1 MISNVGGLSRGKDNK
16 EVKSFFEHVALYI
29 GLIVYTAAGAK
40 VSRNSK
46 FLILP
51 CILGNKRQGSGGSLG
66 GSLGG
71 QGLRTS
77 LLV

>member
-40 VSRNSK
+40 VSRN
-46 FLILP
+46 FYILP
-51 CILGNKRQGSGGSLG
+51 CLVGEKGKAIFSLD
-66 GSLGG
+66 
-71 QGLRTS
+71 RH
-77 LLV
+77 

>member
-16 EVKSFFEHVALYI
+16 EVKSLFEHVALYI

-51 CILGNKRQGSGGSLG
+51 CILGKKQGSGGSLG
-66 GSLGG
+66 GWTGWFLERSKV
-71 QGLRTS
+71 TS
-77 LLV
+77 